1 MFKIDTQKFEE
12 FNQIKLMNVESG
24 ESVVIIPEYG
34 GCVNEL
40 LLNKNGENY
49 SVINGC
55 ETFEELVRNQAYKS
69 AKMFPFANRIP
80 DGKYEFNGQIYQ
92 LPINWP
98 QENHAIHGF
107 IHDKKYT
114 IADQTTTENSA
125 RLTLEYLYKS
135 EYPGYPFPFLIT
147 LTFLLSEDGFKY
159 TTEVENTGK
168 SISPI
173 MDGWHPYFKLA
184 SENINDFLLKIPA
197 NQRTEI
203 DNRMIPTGKL
213 LPLNTFLDYSKI
225 GDMFFDTCFPL
236 KVKETIVSTEL
247 INQEKNLTLQL
258 WQETGDQKYN
268 FLQIYTPPDRQSIA
282 IEPMTSNTN
291 SFNTG
296 DGLITL
302 EPNEKFQASFGI
314 KLV

>member
-1 MFKIDTQKFEE
+1 MFKIDTRKFGE
-12 FNQIKLMNVESG
+12 FNQVKLENVSSG

-40 LLNKNGENY
+40 LLSKDGDNY

-55 ETFEELVRNQAYKS
+55 ETFEELIKNENYKS
-69 AKMFPFANRIP
+69 SKMFPFANRIP
-80 DGKYEFNGQIYQ
+80 DGKYKFHGKNYQ

-107 IHDKKYT
+107 IHDKNYT
-114 IADQTTTENSA
+114 ILEETTTENSA
-125 RLTLEYLYKS
+125 KLTIEYQYEG
-135 EYPGYPFPFLIT
+135 EYPGYPFPFLII
-147 LTFLLSEDGFKY
+147 LTFLLSEDDFKY

-184 SENINDFLLKIPA
+184 CENINDLLLKIPA
-197 NQRTEI
+197 KQRTEI
-203 DNRMIPTGKL
+203 DERMIPTGKL
-213 LPLNTFLDYSKI
+213 LPLNNFSDYSKI
-225 GDMFFDTCFPL
+225 GSTFFDTCFPL
-236 KVKETIVSTEL
+236 EVNEAIISTEL
-247 INQEKNLTLQL
+247 YNQEKNVTFQF
-258 WQETGDQKYN
+258 WQESGAQKYN
-268 FLQIYTPPDRQSIA
+268 FLQLYTPPDRQSIA
-282 IEPMTSNTN
+282 IEPMSSNTN

-296 DGLITL
+296 DGLIIL
-302 EPNEKFQASFGI
+302 KPGEKFEASCGV